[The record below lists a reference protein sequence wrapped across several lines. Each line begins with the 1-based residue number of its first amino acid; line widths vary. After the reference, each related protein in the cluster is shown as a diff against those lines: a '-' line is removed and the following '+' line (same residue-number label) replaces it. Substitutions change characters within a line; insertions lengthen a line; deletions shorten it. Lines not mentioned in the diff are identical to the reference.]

1 MQTGQLNEDEEIGM
15 TAVIEIG
22 KAAEIDL
29 QTETEEGE
37 MIDAED
43 ETQDLQEGTDP
54 AVLDLQDSEIAGDTG
69 LAETLTT
76 PGTQLTVEETETET
90 TIAGER
96 IVETEAEMTGEGET
110 LQMMGTREEETGEM
124 RDLILTTLERREE
137 TDSKRGSEDLMTL
150 ESMAALLATTKKTL
164 NSSRSLLMLKTRKR
178 PLSKAITIATVRS
191 TSPRRNILR

>member
-1 MQTGQLNEDEEIGM
+1 M

-191 TSPRRNILR
+191 TSPRRKILR